1 MDEATPDISALTAAA
16 LLDDLPVPMILY
28 ALDGRAV
35 AINAAAEQFWGVDRR
50 TLIGSLNLHTDA
62 TAQSVDVAA
71 TLARV
76 GRGERV
82 YREPTRDSVA
92 PNTPDAREIWYQAV
106 IFPVRGAD
114 GQVAYAGYIY
124 SDVTHQIEQQ
134 QQLARTEE
142 ENAAQRHLIA
152 ELAIPVVQ
160 VWEGILLAPLVG
172 SIDGRRAALV
182 VEQLLDAIVRESA
195 DVVILDITG
204 VPIVDTEV
212 ANYLVNT
219 ARAVRLLGADIA
231 LTGMRGEIAQAVVQL
246 GIDLGQFAS
255 HASLQA
261 GLAWAFQRR
270 GLRLAER
277 PA

>member
-204 VPIVDTEV
+204 VPIVDTQV
-212 ANYLVNT
+212 ANRLIQT
-219 ARAVRLLGADIA
+219 AQAARLLGAEVV
-231 LTGMRGEIAQAVVQL
+231 LTGIRPEVAQTLVGL
-246 GIDLGQFAS
+246 GVDLGAITTYS
-255 HASLQA
+255 TLESAIGSVLGQA
-261 GLAWAFQRR
+261 GDLPR
-270 GLRLAER
+270 
-277 PA
+277 